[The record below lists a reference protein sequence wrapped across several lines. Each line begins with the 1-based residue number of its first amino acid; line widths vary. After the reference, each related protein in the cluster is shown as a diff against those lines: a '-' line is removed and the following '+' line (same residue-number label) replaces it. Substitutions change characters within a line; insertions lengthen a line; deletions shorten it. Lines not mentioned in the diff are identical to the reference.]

1 MLDVDKCC
9 ITHYPAKV
17 LANEAKPIEK
27 IDDNIR
33 QLVKKMTEIMF
44 ENKGVG
50 LAAPQAGVNLRLFI
64 ISLTAKPEDVKVY
77 INPVLETKGE
87 MVTNEEGCLSVP
99 NVYTKIKR
107 YKECTVTATDL
118 DGNQFTDHADGLYAR
133 CLQHEYDHLNGFT
146 IANKM
151 GQTAKIRFRRQLKK
165 LEQNCSN
172 K

>member
-1 MLDVDKCC
+1 MIEVDKCC

-17 LANEAKPIEK
+17 LANEAKSIET
-27 IDDNIR
+27 IDENIH

-44 ENKGVG
+44 ENNGIG
-50 LAAPQAGVNLRLFI
+50 LAAPQAGIDLRIFI
-64 ISLTAKPEDVKVY
+64 ISLTAKPEDLKVY

-99 NVYTKIKR
+99 NIYTKIKR

-133 CLQHEYDHLNGFT
+133 CLQHEYDHLNGMT

-165 LEQNCSN
+165 LEQNCSD
-172 K
+172 

>member
-1 MLDVDKCC
+1 MIDPDKCC

-17 LANEAKPIEK
+17 LANEAKPIET

-33 QLVKKMTEIMF
+33 QLVKKMTEIML
-44 ENKGVG
+44 ENKGIG
-50 LAAPQAGVNLRLFI
+50 LAGPQAGIDLRIFI
-64 ISLTAKPEDVKVY
+64 ISLTAKPEDLKVY

-87 MVTNEEGCLSVP
+87 MVANEEGCLSVP
-99 NVYTKIKR
+99 NIYTKIKR

-133 CLQHEYDHLNGFT
+133 CLQHEYDHLNGMT

-165 LEQNCSN
+165 LEQNRSD

>member
-64 ISLTAKPEDVKVY
+64 ISLTAKPEDLKVY